1 MTRRILLITE
11 QVHHSRLIEK
21 SLNLSGRYQVL
32 NADSLG
38 AAAPI
43 IREMTPDLIMAPPQL
58 SDGDVTDLLLMM
70 DRHQPLPILI
80 LADPDD
86 VYGARRAVEQGCLDY
101 MILDP
106 VSIGDVSHTV
116 DRTLRLWRLE
126 KERPTRE
133 MALMEVLK
141 AKEALL
147 KEMYHRVKNNFQ
159 TVCSVLSLQS
169 QYLED
174 ETVLEMFTESQDR
187 VRAMAL
193 IHERLYRSDDLT
205 HVDFAEYVH
214 QLVHGLFWS
223 YSIDRNQV
231 DVSLKVEETE
241 LDMITAIP
249 CGLII
254 NELVSNALK
263 HAFDPSAERKG
274 KLDLQF
280 RRLDKETYL
289 LRVADD
295 GVGLSP
301 EYDIRQSSTLGLQLV
316 LIFAEDQLNG
326 TVSVD
331 RTEGTAFEVVF
342 QKRQAWRGG
351 QGESAV

>member
-1 MTRRILLITE
+1 MNRRILLITE
-11 QVHHSRLIEK
+11 QVHHARLISK
-21 SLNLSGRYQVL
+21 SLNLSGHYDVVTAE
-32 NADSLG
+32 NLG
-38 AAAPI
+38 AAAPML
-43 IREMTPDLIMAPPQL
+43 RETMPDLIMAPPLL

-80 LADPDD
+80 LVDPDD
-86 VYGARRAVEQGCLDY
+86 VYLARRAVEQGCLDY
-101 MILDP
+101 LILDP
-106 VSIGDVSHTV
+106 VSIGDIAHAVS
-116 DRTLRLWRLE
+116 RTLKLWRLE

-169 QYLED
+169 QHLED
-174 ETVLEMFTESQDR
+174 EAVLEMFTESQDR

-205 HVDFAEYVH
+205 HVDFPEYVH

-223 YSIDRNQV
+223 YSIDRKNVNV
-231 DVSLKVEETE
+231 DLKIEVAQ

-263 HAFDPSAERKG
+263 YAFDNAG
-274 KLDLQF
+274 DAQNNLIIQF
-280 RRLDKETYL
+280 RAVDHETYM

-295 GVGLSP
+295 GAGLP
-301 EYDIRQSSTLGLQLV
+301 LEFDIRASSTLGLQLV
-316 LIFAEDQLNG
+316 LIFAEDQLSG
-326 TVSVD
+326 SVAVD
-331 RTEGTAFEVVF
+331 RTAGTAFEVVF
-342 QKRQAWRGG
+342 QKRKAWRAAGDA
-351 QGESAV
+351 QTA